1 MGWVETASDLAS
13 LDRDTAVRLNK
24 LTPMDVPAG
33 TVLFSPGD
41 AVKGYV
47 IVLQGRVSVSLTGA
61 SGREM
66 LLYAVTPGQSCIQS
80 TLGLM
85 GGEDYTA
92 EAMTDQDS
100 CVVLL
105 PKPLFLKLIDASSS
119 FRSLVF
125 AAFAGRMQ
133 TMMRLLEKVAFQ
145 RVECRLAAHILE
157 RANANGSIKT
167 TQQELATSVGSAR
180 EVISRRLDAWSRR
193 GWVKTS
199 RGTVQIIDADALQS
213 VALEATM

>member
-1 MGWVETASDLAS
+1 MGWVEDAPDLAT
-13 LDRDTAVRLNK
+13 LDAETAVKLNA
-24 LTPMDVPAG
+24 LVPMEVPVG

-92 EAMTDQDS
+92 EAAADEDS
-100 CVVLL
+100 RVVLM
-105 PKPLFLKLIDASSS
+105 PKALFLQLLDDSPS
-119 FRSLVF
+119 FRTLVF

-133 TMMRLLEKVAFQ
+133 TMMHLLERIAFQ
-145 RVECRLAAHILE
+145 RVECRLAAHLLD
-157 RANANGSIKT
+157 RAEPCGQLTAT
-167 TQQELATSVGSAR
+167 HQELAIAVGSAR

-193 GWVKTS
+193 GWVKTT
-199 RGTVQIIDADALQS
+199 RGKVQIIDMGALKS
-213 VALEATM
+213 LSDEAM

>member
-1 MGWVETASDLAS
+1 MGWVKTAPDLAS
-13 LDRDTAVRLNK
+13 LDRNTAHRLNT
-24 LTPMDVPAG
+24 LSPMDVPAG

-66 LLYAVTPGQSCIQS
+66 LLYVVTPGQSCIQS

-92 EAMTDQDS
+92 EAITDQDS
-100 CVVLL
+100 RVILL
-105 PKPLFLKLIDASSS
+105 PKPLFMQLLDDSPS
-119 FRSLVF
+119 FRALVF
-125 AAFAGRMQ
+125 TAFAGRMQ
-133 TMMRLLEKVAFQ
+133 TMMHLLERVAFQ
-145 RVECRLAAHILE
+145 RVECRLAAYMLE
-157 RANANGSIKT
+157 RADADGLIST
-167 TQQELATSVGSAR
+167 TQQALATAVGSAR

-199 RGTVQIIDADALQS
+199 RGAVQITDVDALQTIADE
-213 VALEATM
+213 VV

>member
-1 MGWVETASDLAS
+1 MGWVKTAPDLAS
-13 LDRDTAVRLNK
+13 LDRDTAHRLNT
-24 LTPMDVPAG
+24 LSPMDVPAG

-66 LLYAVTPGQSCIQS
+66 LLYVVTPGQSCIQS

-92 EAMTDQDS
+92 EAITDQDS
-100 CVVLL
+100 RVVLL
-105 PKPLFLKLIDASSS
+105 PKPLFMQLLDDSPS
-119 FRSLVF
+119 FRALVF
-125 AAFAGRMQ
+125 TAFAGRMQ
-133 TMMRLLEKVAFQ
+133 TMMHLLERVAFQ
-145 RVECRLAAHILE
+145 RVECRLAAYMLE
-157 RANANGSIKT
+157 RADADGLIST
-167 TQQELATSVGSAR
+167 TQQALATAVGSAR

-199 RGTVQIIDADALQS
+199 RGAVQITDVDALQTIANE
-213 VALEATM
+213 VV

>member
-1 MGWVETASDLAS
+1 MDWVKTAPSLAS
-13 LDRDTAVRLNK
+13 LDRDTAVRLNT
-24 LTPMDVPAG
+24 LVPIEVPTG

-92 EAMTDQDS
+92 EAITDQDS
-100 CVVLL
+100 RVVLL
-105 PKPLFLKLIDASSS
+105 PKILFMQLINSSPS
-119 FRSLVF
+119 FRTLVF
-125 AAFAGRMQ
+125 AAFSERMQ
-133 TMMRLLEKVAFQ
+133 TMMHLLEKIAFQ
-145 RVECRLAAHILE
+145 RVECRLAAYMLE
-157 RANANGSIKT
+157 RVDANSNLTT
-167 TQQELATSVGSAR
+167 TQQELATAVGSAR

-199 RGTVQIIDADALQS
+199 RGAVQILDADALQS
-213 VALEATM
+213 VANEAV

>member
-1 MGWVETASDLAS
+1 MGWVEEAADLGALDQGTA
-13 LDRDTAVRLNK
+13 RRLNA
-24 LTPMDVPAG
+24 LVPMEVPAG

-92 EAMTDQDS
+92 EAITEQDS
-100 CVVLL
+100 RVVLL
-105 PKPLFLKLIDASSS
+105 PKPLFMQLLDDSPS
-119 FRSLVF
+119 FRALVF
-125 AAFAGRMQ
+125 SAFAGRMQ
-133 TMMRLLEKVAFQ
+133 TMMHLLEKVAFQ
-145 RVECRLAAHILE
+145 RVECRLAAYMLE
-157 RANANGSIKT
+157 RQDVDGHISS
-167 TQQELATSVGSAR
+167 TQQELATAVGSAR
-180 EVISRRLDAWSRR
+180 EVISRRMDAWSRR
-193 GWVKTS
+193 GWVKTT
-199 RGTVQIIDADALQS
+199 RGAVQILDADALQS
-213 VALEATM
+213 IAREAV

>member
-1 MGWVETASDLAS
+1 LSGWVGASAALSGLDGPTACR
-13 LDRDTAVRLNK
+13 LDR

-47 IVLQGRVSVSLTGA
+47 IVLSGRVEVSLTGV

-92 EAMTDQDS
+92 EAVVEENS
-100 CVVLL
+100 RLVLL
-105 PKPLFLKLIDASSS
+105 PKDLFLNLINDSPG

-125 AAFAGRMQ
+125 SAFASRMQ
-133 TMMRLLEKVAFQ
+133 TMMHLLEKVAFG
-145 RVECRLAAHILE
+145 RVECRLAAHLLD
-157 RANANGSIKT
+157 RSDNNTLHA
-167 TQQELATSVGSAR
+167 TQQELATAVGSAR
-180 EVISRRLDAWSRR
+180 EVISRRLDAWSRH
-193 GWVKTS
+193 GWVETS
-199 RGTVQIIDADALQS
+199 RGKVHITDPDALKNLADET
-213 VALEATM
+213 V

>member
-1 MGWVETASDLAS
+1 
-13 LDRDTAVRLNK
+13 
-24 LTPMDVPAG
+24 MDVPAG

-66 LLYAVTPGQSCIQS
+66 LLYVVTPGQSCIQS

-92 EAMTDQDS
+92 EAITDQDS
-100 CVVLL
+100 RVVLL
-105 PKPLFLKLIDASSS
+105 PKPLFMQLLDDSPS
-119 FRSLVF
+119 FRALVF
-125 AAFAGRMQ
+125 TAFAGRMQ
-133 TMMRLLEKVAFQ
+133 TMMHLLERVAFQ
-145 RVECRLAAHILE
+145 RVECRLAAYMLE
-157 RANANGSIKT
+157 RADADGLIST
-167 TQQELATSVGSAR
+167 TQQALATAVGSAR

-199 RGTVQIIDADALQS
+199 RGAVQITDVDALQTIANE
-213 VALEATM
+213 VV

>member
-1 MGWVETASDLAS
+1 MGWVEGAPDLAK
-13 LDRDTAVRLNK
+13 LDAKTATQLNT

-41 AVKGYV
+41 SVKGYV
-47 IVLQGRVSVSLTGA
+47 IMLHGRVSVSLTGA

-92 EAMTDQDS
+92 EAVTDENS
-100 CVVLL
+100 RVILM
-105 PKPLFLKLIDASSS
+105 PKALFLQLLDDSPS
-119 FRSLVF
+119 FRTLVF

-133 TMMRLLEKVAFQ
+133 TMMHLLEKIAFQ
-145 RVECRLAAHILE
+145 RVECRLAAHLLE
-157 RANANGSIKT
+157 RANPDGQLAAT
-167 TQQELATSVGSAR
+167 HQELATAVGSAR

-193 GWVKTS
+193 GWVKTT
-199 RGTVQIIDADALQS
+199 RGVVQITDSDALKS
-213 VALEATM
+213 LSNEAM

>member
-1 MGWVETASDLAS
+1 MDWVKTASDLAS
-13 LDRDTAVRLNK
+13 LDRDTAVRLNT

-92 EAMTDQDS
+92 EAITDQDS
-100 CVVLL
+100 RVVLL
-105 PKPLFLKLIDASSS
+105 PKPLFLHLIDDSTS
-119 FRSLVF
+119 FRTLVF
-125 AAFAGRMQ
+125 KAFAGRMQ
-133 TMMRLLEKVAFQ
+133 TMMHLLEKVAFQ
-145 RVECRLAAHILE
+145 RVECRLAAYMVE
-157 RANANGSIKT
+157 RADAQGHISA
-167 TQQELATSVGSAR
+167 TQQELATAVGSAR

-199 RGTVQIIDADALQS
+199 RGAVQIIDADALQS
-213 VALEATM
+213 VASEAV

>member
-1 MGWVETASDLAS
+1 MGWVKTAPDLAS
-13 LDRDTAVRLNK
+13 LDRNTAHRLNT
-24 LTPMDVPAG
+24 LSPMDVPAG

-66 LLYAVTPGQSCIQS
+66 LLYVVTPGQSCIQS

-92 EAMTDQDS
+92 EAITDQDS
-100 CVVLL
+100 RVILL
-105 PKPLFLKLIDASSS
+105 PKPLFMQLLDDSPC
-119 FRSLVF
+119 FRALVF
-125 AAFAGRMQ
+125 TAFAGRMQ
-133 TMMRLLEKVAFQ
+133 TMMHLLERVAFQ
-145 RVECRLAAHILE
+145 RVECRLAAYMLE
-157 RANANGSIKT
+157 RADADGLIST
-167 TQQELATSVGSAR
+167 TQQALATAVGSAR

-199 RGTVQIIDADALQS
+199 RGAVQITDVDALQTIADE
-213 VALEATM
+213 VV

>member
-1 MGWVETASDLAS
+1 MGWVKDAPDLAT
-13 LDRDTAVRLNK
+13 LDAITAAKLNT
-24 LTPMDVPAG
+24 LVPMEVPAG

-47 IVLQGRVSVSLTGA
+47 IVLQGRVSVSLTGV

-92 EAMTDQDS
+92 EAVADEDS
-100 CVVLL
+100 RVVLM
-105 PKPLFLKLIDASSS
+105 PKALFLQLLDDSPS
-119 FRSLVF
+119 FRTLVF

-133 TMMRLLEKVAFQ
+133 TMMHLLEKIAFQ
-145 RVECRLAAHILE
+145 RVECRLAAHLLD
-157 RANANGSIKT
+157 RAAPCGQLT
-167 TQQELATSVGSAR
+167 ATHQELATAVGSAR

-193 GWVKTS
+193 GWVKTT
-199 RGTVQIIDADALQS
+199 RGKVEITDPEALKTLS
-213 VALEATM
+213 DEAM

>member
-1 MGWVETASDLAS
+1 MGWVATSAGLAG
-13 LDRDTAVRLNK
+13 LDYDAAARLNQ
-24 LTPMDVPAG
+24 LPPMEVPSG

-47 IVLQGRVSVSLTGA
+47 IVLKGRVSVSLTGV

-92 EAMTDQDS
+92 EAMTEEH
-100 CVVLL
+100 CTLVML
-105 PKPLFLKLIDASSS
+105 PKPLFLSLLNESSA
-119 FRSLVF
+119 FRSVVF
-125 AAFAGRMQ
+125 SAFAERMQ
-133 TMMRLLEKVAFQ
+133 TMMHLLEKVAFQ
-145 RVECRLAAHILE
+145 RVECRLAAHLLD
-157 RANANGSIKT
+157 RAVDGTLLA
-167 TQQELATSVGSAR
+167 TQQELAVAVGSAR
-180 EVISRRLDAWSRR
+180 EVISRRLDAWSRH

-199 RGTVQIIDADALQS
+199 RGTVEITDKEALQTLADET
-213 VALEATM
+213 V

>member
-1 MGWVETASDLAS
+1 MGWVEDAPDLAT
-13 LDRDTAVRLNK
+13 LDAITARRLNA
-24 LTPMDVPAG
+24 LVPMEVPAG

-92 EAMTDQDS
+92 EAITDEDS
-100 CVVLL
+100 RVVLL
-105 PKPLFLKLIDASSS
+105 PKLLFLQLLDDSPS
-119 FRSLVF
+119 FRTLVF

-133 TMMRLLEKVAFQ
+133 TMMHLLEKIAFQ
-145 RVECRLAAHILE
+145 RVECRLAAHLLD
-157 RANANGSIKT
+157 RATPSGQLT
-167 TQQELATSVGSAR
+167 GTHQELATAVGSAR
-180 EVISRRLDAWSRR
+180 EVISRRLEAWSRR
-193 GWVKTS
+193 GWVKTT
-199 RGTVQIIDADALQS
+199 RGKVEIIDP
-213 VALEATM
+213 VALKSIADEAM

>member
-1 MGWVETASDLAS
+1 MGWVEDAPDLAT
-13 LDRDTAVRLNK
+13 LDAITTAKLNA
-24 LTPMDVPAG
+24 LLPMEVPVG

-47 IVLQGRVSVSLTGA
+47 IVIQGRVSVSLTGA

-92 EAMTDQDS
+92 EAITEEDS
-100 CVVLL
+100 RVILL
-105 PKPLFLKLIDASSS
+105 PKTLFLRLLDDSPS
-119 FRSLVF
+119 FRALVF

-133 TMMRLLEKVAFQ
+133 TMMHLLERIAFQ
-145 RVECRLAAHILE
+145 RVECRLAAHLMD
-157 RANANGSIKT
+157 RAEPCGQLAAT
-167 TQQELATSVGSAR
+167 HQELATAVGSAR

-193 GWVKTS
+193 GWVKTR
-199 RGTVQIIDADALQS
+199 RGKVEILDPDALKS
-213 VALEATM
+213 IADEAM

>member
-1 MGWVETASDLAS
+1 MGWVKSAPD
-13 LDRDTAVRLNK
+13 LDRLDADTAAQLNT

-47 IVLQGRVSVSLTGA
+47 IVLRGRVSVSLTGA

-92 EAMTDQDS
+92 EAVADENS
-100 CVVLL
+100 RVVLM
-105 PKPLFLKLIDASSS
+105 PKALFLQLLDTSPS
-119 FRSLVF
+119 FRSLIF

-133 TMMRLLEKVAFQ
+133 TMMHLLEKIAFL
-145 RVECRLAAHILE
+145 RVECRLAAHLLE
-157 RANANGSIKT
+157 RANPDGQLAAT
-167 TQQELATSVGSAR
+167 HQELATAVGSAR

-193 GWVKTS
+193 GWVKTT
-199 RGTVQIIDADALQS
+199 RGAVQITDADALKS
-213 VALEATM
+213 VADEAM

>member
-1 MGWVETASDLAS
+1 MGWVETAPDLVT
-13 LDRDTAVRLNK
+13 LDAGTATRLNA
-24 LTPMDVPAG
+24 LAPMEVPVG

-92 EAMTDQDS
+92 EAITDEHS
-100 CVVLL
+100 RVVLL
-105 PKPLFLKLIDASSS
+105 PKSLFLQLLDDSPS
-119 FRSLVF
+119 FRTLVF

-133 TMMRLLEKVAFQ
+133 TMMHLLEKIAFQ
-145 RVECRLAAHILE
+145 RVECRLAAHFLE
-157 RANANGSIKT
+157 RATPCG
-167 TQQELATSVGSAR
+167 ELTATH
-180 EVISRRLDAWSRR
+180 
-193 GWVKTS
+193 
-199 RGTVQIIDADALQS
+199 
-213 VALEATM
+213 

>member
-1 MGWVETASDLAS
+1 MGWVETASELAS
-13 LDRDTAVRLNK
+13 LDRDTAHRLNT

-61 SGREM
+61 SGREI

-92 EAMTDQDS
+92 EAITDQDS
-100 CVVLL
+100 RVVLL
-105 PKPLFLKLIDASSS
+105 PKSLFLQLIDTSHS
-119 FRSLVF
+119 FRTVVF

-133 TMMRLLEKVAFQ
+133 TMMRLLEKIAFQ
-145 RVECRLAAHILE
+145 RVECRLAAHMLE
-157 RANANGSIKT
+157 RADAQGHIST
-167 TQQELATSVGSAR
+167 TQQELATAVGSAR

-193 GWVKTS
+193 GWVKTG

-213 VALEATM
+213 VALEAVV